1 MPTDLLTLHLPQLY
15 PADQLPGGLDFRG
28 LDVGMAD
35 DLAQCYL
42 MSYPPDVAAS
52 DLDEAREEMNATFRG
67 DYGKLRADASTT
79 AWVGGRLAGAIM
91 VVTHSIWDAH
101 LTGPFIIDLF
111 IDPHARGKGI
121 GRALVQHAIA
131 TCCDAGDHT
140 LSLRF
145 GQGTSDAAMRI
156 YQWLGFR
163 SVG

>member
-1 MPTDLLTLHLPQLY
+1 MSTDLLTLHLP
-15 PADQLPGGLDFRG
+15 PTHSADHAPGSLELRG
-28 LDVGMAD
+28 LDAGTAD
-35 DLAQCYL
+35 DLARCYL
-42 MSYPPDVAAS
+42 AAYPQGVAAS
-52 DLDEAREEMNATFRG
+52 DLADAREEMEATFRG
-67 DYGKLRADASTT
+67 DYGELRADASAS
-79 AWVGGRLAGAIM
+79 AWVDGRQAGAIM

-156 YQWLGFR
+156 YQRLGFR
-163 SVG
+163 PVG